1 MEVGRVAF
9 ILNIASIMTSIQ
21 VVEGQEDFFGDF
33 IKFLDTEGPMFIS
46 SEQVDEDLNRINMNS
61 STAFIRYSSNEEEK
75 VAFYLNELYT
85 LGDLT
90 MVVFLNTGHQKLL
103 SLLMNNLDLFKRGLI
118 GLVPES
124 DVTTELDISLHLN
137 TRLYLYAN
145 WGTIDVF
152 EMYAVNGNT
161 IVSKI
166 GQWNAIRGLTVPT
179 KNMWERRTSM
189 EGATI
194 RVATIN
200 IPFYH
205 ELSYDKSGT
214 SIIGGGGFLLE
225 PLNMLATKLN
235 FTIKLMPSKDGK
247 WGTKDSNGT
256 WNGMIGML
264 IKHQA
269 DMAGASLT
277 ITKERAQVITFGM
290 GLVEEKITLISA
302 QNVGPQANP
311 WIYLEIFPKTV
322 WHVSCAMVIITALC
336 FTTINHF
343 GISYMHYTHD
353 SEKFTLL
360 NGLGLS
366 MTFFRQIYYDVNIK
380 GMTTRI
386 LFILSAV
393 STYLLYVHYTAYLT
407 AASTSFKDNSIKSFG
422 DVLSGGYNVF
432 VWEHTT
438 QHDDL
443 KNAKPGTAMH
453 EVYYNTM
460 VDNPRAFV
468 QSVEEV
474 SQMWNSQKVLYYGT
488 ETDTILYSG
497 LTSMDIQG
505 LSYVNFTARA

>member
-1 MEVGRVAF
+1 MKIMMEMSRAAFMLVIIVA
-9 ILNIASIMTSIQ
+9 SMQ
-21 VVEGQEDFFGDF
+21 YVEGQEDFFRDF
-33 IKFLDTEGPMFIS
+33 TKFSDSDSPMFVS
-46 SEQVDEDLNRINMNS
+46 TDDVDEDLKSINMSS
-61 STAFIRYSSNEEEK
+61 STAFIQYSASEEEEL
-75 VAFYLNELYT
+75 ALYLHELFT
-85 LGDLT
+85 LGDMT
-90 MVVFLNTGHQKLL
+90 MVVFLKTGHKKLL
-103 SLLMNNLDLFKRGLI
+103 NLLMNELDLFKRGLI
-118 GLVPES
+118 GLLPES
-124 DVTTELDISLHLN
+124 EVTTELDFALRLN
-137 TRLYLYAN
+137 TKLYLYAN
-145 WGTIDVF
+145 GGTTIDVH
-152 EMYAVNGNT
+152 EMYAVNEKK
-161 IVSKI
+161 IVRKI
-166 GQWNAIRGLTVPT
+166 GTWNSNKGLTIPT

-189 EGATI
+189 EGSTI

-205 ELSYDKSGT
+205 EISYDQSGT
-214 SIIGGGGFLLE
+214 SIVGGGGFLLE

-247 WGTKDSNGT
+247 WGTTDNNGT

-264 IKHQA
+264 IKEQA
-269 DMAGASLT
+269 DMVGASLT

-290 GLVEEKITLISA
+290 GLVEEKITLIAA

-311 WIYLEIFPKTV
+311 WIYLEIFPNTV
-322 WHVSCAMVIITALC
+322 WYVSGVLVVVTALC
-336 FTTINHF
+336 FYTINHF
-343 GISYMHYTHD
+343 GINYMHHSHD

-366 MTFFRQIYYDVNIK
+366 MTFFRQIYYNDVNIK

-386 LFILSAV
+386 LFILSAA
-393 STYLLYVHYTAYLT
+393 STYLMYVHYTAYLT
-407 AASTSFKDNSIKSFG
+407 AASTSAKDISINSFG

-453 EVYYNTM
+453 DVYYKTM
-460 VDNPRAFV
+460 VGNPRAFV

-474 SQMWNSQKVLYYGT
+474 SRMWNTEKVLYYGT
-488 ETDTILYSG
+488 ETDTVVHSG

-505 LSYVNFTARA
+505 QS